1 MDLSRWVTNRR
12 TTNAEL
18 NMSEILDELDQARR
32 ELDKVIQDEE
42 VPQNIR
48 ESLEDAKQH
57 LLDEEMEPSERAA
70 STINVLNDVSNDP
83 NLPMHTRTMIW
94 NVSGSLESL
103 TVE

>member
-1 MDLSRWVTNRR
+1 
-12 TTNAEL
+12 
-18 NMSEILDELDQARR
+18 MSEITEELDRARR
-32 ELDKVIQDEE
+32 ELEGVIQDDE

-48 ESLEDAKQH
+48 ESLEDAKEH
-57 LLDEEMEPSERAA
+57 LLDEDLSPADRAA

-83 NLPMHTRTMIW
+83 NLPMHTRTKIW

>member
-1 MDLSRWVTNRR
+1 
-12 TTNAEL
+12 
-18 NMSEILDELDQARR
+18 MSEIMDELDQARR
-32 ELDKVIQDEE
+32 ELERVIQDEE

-48 ESLEDAKQH
+48 DSLEEAKEH
-57 LLDEEMEPSERAA
+57 LLDEDLDPADRAA

-94 NVSGSLESL
+94 NISGSLESL